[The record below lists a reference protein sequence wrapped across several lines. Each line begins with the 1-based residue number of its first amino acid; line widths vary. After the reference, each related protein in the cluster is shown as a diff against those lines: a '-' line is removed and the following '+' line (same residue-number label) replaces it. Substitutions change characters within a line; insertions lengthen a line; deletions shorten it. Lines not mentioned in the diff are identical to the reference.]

1 MSEPNLVFLP
11 WARRGGA
18 LDLPEDLRDGH
29 PASHASA
36 TAEVRVNGAGPAT
49 VSVQLLGPGDVT
61 ALAPQQVIRTD
72 PAPGTR
78 TFESNYL
85 ALVELD
91 GHARGTGT
99 VDPHLGGRRRVARR
113 MPVGPVLGQV
123 ERTPAAGPREEDEVR
138 LGHQNRTIPA
148 SRGASGR
155 TWPA

>member
-36 TAEVRVNGAGPAT
+36 TAEVRVNGAGPAS

-85 ALVELD
+85 ASWSWTSRPCP
-91 GHARGTGT
+91 GCSPR
-99 VDPHLGGRRRVARR
+99 PRRRRAGCDRGCASSWSASSRACGWRRRRAARCR
-113 MPVGPVLGQV
+113 
-123 ERTPAAGPREEDEVR
+123 
-138 LGHQNRTIPA
+138 
-148 SRGASGR
+148 S
-155 TWPA
+155 